1 MSANP
6 HRMTAAELCV
16 RNVVV
21 SDRRLALPEAARLMR
36 EQHVGCLVVV
46 DETPDG
52 RQVVG
57 LLTDRDIVTAV
68 VAREVA
74 ASTLRVEDV
83 MSDEVVC
90 VSEGDSLHDVLATM
104 QRRHVRRVPVTGPQ
118 RRLVGMIA
126 ADDVLR
132 ALANELQ
139 ALAQVLGE
147 QVKVEQIVRP

>member
-16 RNVVV
+16 RNVIV
-21 SDRRLALPEAARLMR
+21 SDRRLALAEAARLMR

-46 DETPDG
+46 DETANG
-52 RQVVG
+52 RQVAG

-90 VSEGDSLHDVLATM
+90 VGEDDSLHEVLATM
-104 QRRHVRRVPVTGPQ
+104 QRRRVRRVPVTGPQ

-132 ALANELQ
+132 ALTNELQ
-139 ALAQVLGE
+139 ALAQVLSE
-147 QVKVEQIVRP
+147 QVKVEQLVRP